1 MLLQTIYSKLRQDSV
16 SHRQLTLETFQPLAR
31 PDYAAGDW
39 EAGAQATL
47 ELMAAGAEVIY
58 HGVVI
63 TQAPWGAGQAGEP
76 NQICWSKSRGG
87 SRLGQLVLHPHRH
100 QAGQKTKNLITKSWP
115 LTTPISFHGLQG
127 GYGPRASCLLLR
139 NGQRYDVDLDPPGD

>member
-1 MLLQTIYSKLRQDSV
+1 MLFHYQRCHRRAYLDLFGDESLQDAPSDYLLKLRQDSV

-63 TQAPWGAGQAGEP
+63 TAGPLGAGQAGEP
-76 NQICWSKSRGG
+76 TRSAGQRVGVVA
-87 SRLGQLVLHPHRH
+87 LGQLVLHPHRH
-100 QAGQKTKNLITKSWP
+100 QAGQKTKT
-115 LTTPISFHGLQG
+115 
-127 GYGPRASCLLLR
+127 
-139 NGQRYDVDLDPPGD
+139 